1 MLQDLRYALRQL
13 VRSPGFTIVAVLTLA
28 LGAGA
33 NSLLFSVIHAVLLRP
48 LPYPDPDRIVS
59 IGLVPRGKTIR
70 QLDAQATHWTYFQ
83 WRDESRSL
91 AKLTAYR
98 EAREMVGGAL
108 APEYVRGAE
117 VTAAFF
123 SLFGVQPVLGRTFTA
138 EEQEPTGP
146 PVVLLS
152 HGFWQERFGADPGI
166 VGRSLVMDGAPVTIV
181 GVLPASFDFPTGV
194 RFWKPLELPTGVGHT
209 TGGVKTT
216 WITWYVHVVGRL
228 ASGVSISQARSELT
242 GLLSRSSMQPPFLRD
257 AGVDLVSLHERLYG
271 NTRPLLLI
279 LLGAVGFLLLIAC
292 ANVASLLVAR
302 AVQRRREFAVRAALG
317 AGRLRLVRQ
326 LLAESLVLAA
336 VGAAAGL
343 LVPVLGLR
351 LFMHAAPFAA
361 LQAVEVHLD
370 AAVLAFTSGLALFT
384 GIAFGVAP
392 ALAASQPKLVEGLKS
407 GGGQTGGSVHR
418 ARLRESL
425 VVAELAAALVLMT
438 GAGLLARSLLELLAI
453 DPGFRPD
460 HVVAVSMGRPANSA
474 FLQGH
479 GRSGFYDVLLERL
492 GALPGV
498 GSVALASGL
507 PLGGFVSSG
516 TVRVDDAPL
525 TTDGSSD
532 AGLGVVSADYFKTI
546 GARVIAGRD
555 FTTAD
560 RLDAP
565 PSAIVNAA
573 FARAFLRGADPVGHQ
588 IQLGGLAPARWTIV
602 GEVKDIPQIGWDVPP
617 SPQVFLPAPQTGDT
631 PGSIVIRTTLDP
643 NGLVETIRRTIQQ
656 VDPEQPVAR
665 VFTLESELARSAAPR
680 RDNALLLG
688 AFAGVALVLAAVGL
702 AGVIAYLVA
711 HRTHE
716 IGVRLALGAG
726 RSDVLRLVV
735 LEGARLVVLGA
746 GIGVIAAVAVTR
758 VLKSLLFG
766 VTATDPLTFLVVP
779 LLLAAVALGAAVV
792 PASRAMK
799 VDPMVAL
806 RYE

>member
-1 MLQDLRYALRQL
+1 MNDLRYALRQL
-13 VRSPGFTIVAVLTLA
+13 ARSPGFTAVAVLTLA
-28 LGAGA
+28 LGAGT

-59 IGLVPRGKTIR
+59 IALVPRGKTIGR
-70 QLDAQATHWTYFQ
+70 LDAQVSHWAFFE
-83 WRDESRSL
+83 WRDESRSFADL
-91 AKLTAYR
+91 AAYKTTGAFLA
-98 EAREMVGGAL
+98 EGIAREL
-108 APEYVRGAE
+108 ASGAE
-117 VTAAFF
+117 VTPR
-123 SLFGVQPVLGRTFTA
+123 LFPLLGVQPVLGRTFTA

-146 PVVLLS
+146 PVMLLS
-152 HGFWQERFGADPGI
+152 YGLWQQRFGSDPGV
-166 VGRSLVMDGAPVTIV
+166 VGRSLVVEGAPVTIV
-181 GVLPASFDFPTGV
+181 GVLPASFDFPRGA
-194 RFWKPLELPTGVGHT
+194 RFWRPLRLPMSRG
-209 TGGVKTT
+209 KT
-216 WITWYVHVVGRL
+216 WVISWYVHVVGRL
-228 ASGVSISQARSELT
+228 ASGVSIAQARTELT
-242 GLLSRSSMQPPFLRD
+242 ALLPRIPMQPPLLRD
-257 AGVDLVSLHERLYG
+257 AAVDVVSLHERLYG
-271 NTRPLLLI
+271 SPRPLLLI
-279 LLGAVGFLLLIAC
+279 LLGAVGFVLLIAC

-302 AVQRRREFAVRAALG
+302 AARRQREFAIRAALG

-370 AAVLAFTSGLALFT
+370 AAVLAFTTGLALFT

-392 ALAASQPKLVEGLKS
+392 ALAASQPKLVDGLKS
-407 GGGQTGGSVHR
+407 GGGQMGGSVHR

-425 VVAELAAALVLMT
+425 VVADLAAARVLMMGT
-438 GAGLLARSLLELLAI
+438 GLLARSLLELLAI

-498 GSVALASGL
+498 GSVALAAGL

-516 TVRVDDAPL
+516 AVRVDDAPL
-525 TTDGSSD
+525 ATDGSSD

-555 FTTAD
+555 FTAAD

-565 PSAIVNAA
+565 PAAIVNGS
-573 FARAFLRGADPVGHQ
+573 FAREFLRGADPVGHQ
-588 IQLGGLAPARWTIV
+588 IWVGGPPSRWTIV
-602 GEVKDIPQIGWDVPP
+602 GEVKDIPQIGWDVPA

-631 PGSIVIRTTLDP
+631 PGSLVIRTTLDP
-643 NGLVETIRRTIQQ
+643 TSLVETIRRTIQQ
-656 VDPEQPVAR
+656 VDPEQPAAR
-665 VFTLESELARSAAPR
+665 VFTPESELAKSAAPR
-680 RDNALLLG
+680 RDSAILLG

-716 IGVRLALGAG
+716 IGVRVALGAG
-726 RSDVLRLVV
+726 SADVLRLVV
-735 LEGARLVVLGA
+735 GEGARLVAVGVTLGLL
-746 GIGVIAAVAVTR
+746 GAVAVTR
-758 VLKSLLFG
+758 VLSSLLFG
-766 VTATDPLTFLVVP
+766 VTATDPVTFLVVP
-779 LLLAAVALGAAVV
+779 LVLVAVAVGAAAV
-792 PASRAMK
+792 PARRATR